1 MNLRKFLLGIIALA
15 AIAAI
20 GAVYFLPSLIEGQ
33 ISSELSGRMSGGDA
47 AAPVSVNIETSP
59 QYMLLAGRVDSMD
72 ASAQNVRLGDVTLD
86 ELHLTGSGLDISV
99 EDLLLA
105 RRLTLES
112 ADSLAVTG
120 TVGEAALAHLL
131 NEKVSGVSDIAVQIN
146 PDAVNATGKIKLFGQ
161 SLDLHVKGRVFI
173 EGQQL
178 MLRISDFDT
187 SGGRFGRIGISF
199 TKNIQIADASS
210 LPISNAR
217 FTKAEQQNGRLLIE
231 AQADAVNK

>member
-15 AIAAI
+15 AAIAI
-20 GAVYFLPSLIEGQ
+20 GAVYFLPSLIEGR

-99 EDLLLA
+99 EDLLLT

-120 TVGEAALAHLL
+120 TVGEAALSHLL
-131 NEKVSGVSDIAVQIN
+131 NEKVSGVSDIKVQIN

-161 SLDLHVKGRVFI
+161 SLDLHVKGRIFI

-199 TKNIQIADASS
+199 TKNIQIADAAS

>member
-15 AIAAI
+15 AVAAI
-20 GAVYFLPSLIEGQ
+20 GAVYLLPSLIEGR

-59 QYMLLAGRVDSMD
+59 QYMLLAGRVDAVD

-86 ELHLTGSGLDISV
+86 ELHIAGSGLDISI

-120 TVGEAALAHLL
+120 TVGEEALARLL
-131 NEKVSGVSDIAVQIN
+131 NEKVNGVSDIKVQIT
-146 PDAVNATGKIKLFGQ
+146 PDAVNATGKINLFGQ

-199 TKNIQIADASS
+199 TKDVQIADASS